1 MKNKIILTFL
11 FLNYFICLSQ
21 KEINWEFLSKVEYE
35 EKYFSEFD
43 EYYLFPTFSSDIK
56 TLNGKEITITGYF
69 LDIDAESNVF
79 ILSKGPMSSCFF
91 CGGGGP
97 ETAIELYFVSKPN
110 FQTDDIVTITGVF
123 NLNSDDVEHF
133 NYILKKCKGVLSK

>member
-1 MKNKIILTFL
+1 MQKAMCL
-11 FLNYFICLSQ
+11 FYQKDLCLP
-21 KEINWEFLSKVEYE
+21 V
-35 EKYFSEFD
+35 
-43 EYYLFPTFSSDIK
+43 
-56 TLNGKEITITGYF
+56 
-69 LDIDAESNVF
+69 
-79 ILSKGPMSSCFF
+79 FF